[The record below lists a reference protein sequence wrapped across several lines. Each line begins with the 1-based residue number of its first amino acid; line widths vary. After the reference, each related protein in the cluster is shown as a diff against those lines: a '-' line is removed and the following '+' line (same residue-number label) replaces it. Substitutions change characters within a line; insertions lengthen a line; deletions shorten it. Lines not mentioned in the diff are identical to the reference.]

1 MAFHAF
7 SLCGTAAFPAAIRI
21 FLPNYAEG
29 FFPCFFRSLLP
40 GSASG
45 AACHPQWAPR
55 GLLFSSGDSAQIRL
69 LSRLCHGRFCPC
81 QMLPLQRHGSVVWPR
96 YYMQR
101 CVLAVLSAWAKIF
114 LKENF
119 TCELFLVFELAG
131 IYIYIYISFLAA
143 IRCSDPDPI
152 ENGDVERKCQTFGC
166 RISYKCRAGYELD
179 GRQHRYCQADGSWSP
194 RILPQCVRK
203 WILVICGLKLPT
215 YIYFFKLFFA
225 AIQCEQPQ
233 NPLNGRA
240 IYDSVSYNSLISY
253 ECNYGYMLIGD
264 SVRRC
269 ERNKMWTGTEPTC
282 KGKCC
287 KWCTQHTKGL
297 LSIHHHHEEALLLL
311 LLVYTEC
318 KQRMGRL
325 GVD

>member
-1 MAFHAF
+1 M
-7 SLCGTAAFPAAIRI
+7 
-21 FLPNYAEG
+21 
-29 FFPCFFRSLLP
+29 
-40 GSASG
+40 G
-45 AACHPQWAPR
+45 A
-55 GLLFSSGDSAQIRL
+55 
-69 LSRLCHGRFCPC
+69 
-81 QMLPLQRHGSVVWPR
+81 QRPP
-96 YYMQR
+96 
-101 CVLAVLSAWAKIF
+101 
-114 LKENF
+114 
-119 TCELFLVFELAG
+119 LFLWRQCSNSPAIPAMSRSVLPMPNASFTTTRLSGLAPILHAKVCTSCTICLSKDFFKG
-131 IYIYIYISFLAA
+131 KLHLWALFGFWASRDIYIYISFLAA